1 MTDSDKSDSKP
12 SQEAKTGDKTM
23 AIVIGILV
31 MLLVIVWYVQL
42 RVADTVNRPVVA
54 PGEQTTATAT
64 TTAQ

>member
-1 MTDSDKSDSKP
+1 
-12 SQEAKTGDKTM
+12 M